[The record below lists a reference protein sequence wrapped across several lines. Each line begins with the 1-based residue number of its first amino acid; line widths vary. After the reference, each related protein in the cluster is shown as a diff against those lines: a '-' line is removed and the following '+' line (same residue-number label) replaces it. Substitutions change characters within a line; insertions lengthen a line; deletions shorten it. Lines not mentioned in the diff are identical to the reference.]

1 MTGTLY
7 ENLYSVSKWKEAG
20 QRLATR
26 AGLGL
31 LASIES
37 RWQRCCKII
46 GVIRRYH
53 NLGQTRFNLQDPD
66 ATYNPLIPE
75 LLTRLNPNFII
86 LPSHVESNSVTMQND
101 SVRGLGSRMN
111 QHIYQP
117 EFELMQEKML
127 PRKRYIF
134 ASDFDQTL
142 SFNDSG
148 YVLSEL
154 LGIPASEF
162 ERKTT
167 GMTKLNLV
175 QQGGELAYLL
185 LHDPEFRTKVRKEH
199 LYEAGKHV
207 RLKPNIDLLYRFLS
221 EEVEGFHFD
230 FYVISAGPVEV
241 IRSALEGIIPADH
254 IFGTE
259 FEYNSDGEIERIKQV
274 TAGYGKVAVIDQ
286 LLETLRTGP
295 DRIVYVG
302 DGSSDIH
309 VMLHINRRDGFTIA
323 VSENR
328 YLAPIAK
335 RSVISE
341 RCGLGQRED
350 PRLVRR
356 QRSAD
361 PAVGQ
366 SADRYADDCAHRDA
380 GRRSSRGQRGLSNPN
395 HF

>member
-1 MTGTLY
+1 MH
-7 ENLYSVSKWKEAG
+7 
-20 QRLATR
+20 QR
-26 AGLGL
+26 
-31 LASIES
+31 
-37 RWQRCCKII
+37 
-46 GVIRRYH
+46 
-53 NLGQTRFNLQDPD
+53 
-66 ATYNPLIPE
+66 
-75 LLTRLNPNFII
+75 
-86 LPSHVESNSVTMQND
+86 ND
-101 SVRGLGSRMN
+101 L
-111 QHIYQP
+111 P
-117 EFELMQEKML
+117 EFEFMQEKL
-127 PRKRYIF
+127 HPRKRYIF

-148 YVLSEL
+148 YVLAEL

-167 GMTKLNLV
+167 GMTRLNLV

-185 LHDPEFRTKVRKEH
+185 LHDPEFRKVRPEH

-241 IRSALEGIIPADH
+241 IRSALEGIIPPDH
-254 IFGTE
+254 IHGTE
-259 FEYNSDGEIERIKQV
+259 FEYNSAGEVERIKQV

-323 VSENR
+323 VSENK

-335 RSVISE
+335 RSVISDSALAILVPILE
-341 RCGLGQRED
+341 EVVGWDTARIREAFEEKGLLIQQWDKVQTDMLTIVPTMAPQEAAR
-350 PRLVRR
+350 VAI
-356 QRSAD
+356 AD
-361 PAVGQ
+361 
-366 SADRYADDCAHRDA
+366 
-380 GRRSSRGQRGLSNPN
+380 
-395 HF
+395 